1 MASILSACLVLY
13 RCGDD
18 ADVTLRCIQNADIEV
33 SVFLSDNSPEELTA
47 ERLKWAFPGVI
58 LLSHEKNIGL
68 VRAHNA
74 PLPDLQS
81 KYHLMIDPGV
91 IFDPSLL
98 RRMVAYM
105 EAHPNIAVLSPA
117 FFSEEG
123 EELFFPRRQLS
134 VRFLLGRM
142 LNGFGGIF
150 LRWERNYTYADQNV
164 EMPTPVDAAPL
175 TFMLIRTE
183 IFRRLEGFDEKYIR
197 TQADADLCR
206 RILEQR
212 LGSVVYHP
220 GMSVTC
226 RRKADTGLL
235 FPERTHRLRTVLRY
249 FMKWGITW

>member
-1 MASILSACLVLY
+1 MAPILSACLELY
-13 RCGDD
+13 RCGDE
-18 ADVTLRCIQNADIEV
+18 ADETLRCIQNADIEV

-58 LLSHEKNIGL
+58 LLSHEKNSGL
-68 VRAHNA
+68 ARAHNA
-74 PLPDLQS
+74 VLPELRS
-81 KYHLMIDPGV
+81 KYHLMLSPGV

-98 RRMVAYM
+98 RRMVSYM
-105 EAHPNIAVLSPA
+105 EAHPNIAVLSPR

-134 VRFLLGRM
+134 VRFLLGR
-142 LNGFGGIF
+142 LFSGLGGFF
-150 LRWERNYTYADQNV
+150 LRWERDYTYADQNV
-164 EMPTPVDAAPL
+164 EMPTPVDTAPL
-175 TFMLIRTE
+175 AFMLIRTE
-183 IFRRLEGFDEKYIR
+183 IFRRLEGLDEKYIR

-212 LGSVVYHP
+212 LGSVVFHP

-226 RRKADTGLL
+226 RRKTDSDRL

>member
-1 MASILSACLVLY
+1 M
-13 RCGDD
+13 
-18 ADVTLRCIQNADIEV
+18 
-33 SVFLSDNSPEELTA
+33 
-47 ERLKWAFPGVI
+47 
-58 LLSHEKNIGL
+58 
-68 VRAHNA
+68 
-74 PLPDLQS
+74 
-81 KYHLMIDPGV
+81 
-91 IFDPSLL
+91 
-98 RRMVAYM
+98 
-105 EAHPNIAVLSPA
+105 
-117 FFSEEG
+117 
-123 EELFFPRRQLS
+123 
-134 VRFLLGRM
+134 RFLLGRM

-220 GMSVTC
+220 DMQVFY
-226 RRKADTGLL
+226 RKTHDSSLL
-235 FPERTHRLRTVLRY
+235 FSGRVHRLSTVLRY

>member
-1 MASILSACLVLY
+1 
-13 RCGDD
+13 
-18 ADVTLRCIQNADIEV
+18 
-33 SVFLSDNSPEELTA
+33 
-47 ERLKWAFPGVI
+47 
-58 LLSHEKNIGL
+58 
-68 VRAHNA
+68 
-74 PLPDLQS
+74 
-81 KYHLMIDPGV
+81 
-91 IFDPSLL
+91 
-98 RRMVAYM
+98 
-105 EAHPNIAVLSPA
+105 
-117 FFSEEG
+117 
-123 EELFFPRRQLS
+123 
-134 VRFLLGRM
+134 M

-175 TFMLIRTE
+175 TFMLIRTD
-183 IFRRLEGFDEKYIR
+183 IFRRLKGFDEKYVR